1 MIVSGSTL
9 YGMTESG
16 GTHQDGTAFSLA
28 VGGGTPTTLFNFDGT
43 HGQYPIG
50 DLMLSGS
57 TLYGMA
63 WQGGINGDG
72 TVFSLPA
79 GGGTPTT
86 LYSFDGTYGAS
97 PQGSLILSG
106 STLYGM
112 TVGGGANGD
121 GNVFSIP
128 VGGGTPTNLYSF
140 DGPHGENPC
149 GSLTLSADGST
160 LYGTTGWGGNMSLNN
175 GFGDGNVFSLP
186 VGGGTPTTLFNCGG
200 ILGEHPLGSLTLSA
214 DGSTLYGM
222 TRRAAPTATARFLAS
237 PWAAALR
244 PRCCRLT
251 APTVCGPAAV

>member
-1 MIVSGSTL
+1 MCYKLIFVTGSFVVLAVVSAQSSAQTFRTLLTFDGADGASPQGSLIVSGSTL

-112 TVGGGANGD
+112 TVGGGSQRRRQRLQYPRGRRHSD
-121 GNVFSIP
+121 EP
-128 VGGGTPTNLYSF
+128 
-140 DGPHGENPC
+140 
-149 GSLTLSADGST
+149 
-160 LYGTTGWGGNMSLNN
+160 
-175 GFGDGNVFSLP
+175 
-186 VGGGTPTTLFNCGG
+186 LF
-200 ILGEHPLGSLTLSA
+200 
-214 DGSTLYGM
+214 
-222 TRRAAPTATARFLAS
+222 
-237 PWAAALR
+237 
-244 PRCCRLT
+244 
-251 APTVCGPAAV
+251 V